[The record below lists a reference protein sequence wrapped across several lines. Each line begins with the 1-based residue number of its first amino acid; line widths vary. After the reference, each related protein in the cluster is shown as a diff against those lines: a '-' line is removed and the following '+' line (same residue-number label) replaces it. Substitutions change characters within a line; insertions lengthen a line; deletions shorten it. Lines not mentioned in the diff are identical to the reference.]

1 MRLMRLSR
9 GRPVTAPEPEVE
21 VVAGGEC
28 DVSTLFEARQL
39 RGRQVS
45 WEAVRFALAELAR
58 PSTLAELRETMWR
71 QYTEY
76 VSLVVGLGGVKKT
89 ERFDSL
95 VEGLVRSCLAAG
107 KVQVARVGGTEQE
120 DFVWLESEEWPSAR
134 DRQVWRSYRTVHQVR
149 PPTCM
154 GC

>member
-9 GRPVTAPEPEVE
+9 GRPVTAPEAEVE

-120 DFVWLESEEWPSAR
+120 E
-134 DRQVWRSYRTVHQVR
+134 
-149 PPTCM
+149 
-154 GC
+154 